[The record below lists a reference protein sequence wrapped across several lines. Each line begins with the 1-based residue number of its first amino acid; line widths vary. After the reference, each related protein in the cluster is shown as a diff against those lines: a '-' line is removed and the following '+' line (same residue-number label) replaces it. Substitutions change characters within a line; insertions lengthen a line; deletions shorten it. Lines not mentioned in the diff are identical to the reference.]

1 MNIKDQLLGEVCSK
15 TGLSQEQASAAFTVA
30 VDFLKTKLPAPIASQ
45 VDAFLGGSGDAD
57 ASGGLGGVMGMLGGL
72 FGGKQ

>member
-15 TGLSQEQASAAFTVA
+15 AGISHEQASMAIDAAIA
-30 VDFLKTKLPAPIASQ
+30 FLKTKLPEPIAGQ
-45 VDAFLGGSGDAD
+45 VDAFMGGSGEAP
-57 ASGGLGGVMGMLGGL
+57 AGGLGGVMGMLGGL